1 MDPSR
6 PLVVLKFGGTS
17 VSSSANWKQIEAVVR
32 KRKQDGERVLLV
44 HSALAGVS
52 DAIARGLDGIADV
65 EPSALCAELRRLHL
79 ALADDMDLPGVEAA
93 LDTQLDELS
102 RLLEGARLI
111 GELTPRVRARAMVV
125 GERLA
130 GVLAAA
136 RLAQAGLAPEAVDPT
151 ELLAIHPRNLGAADW
166 LSAVCDDHADEAG
179 RAWLADRGGLVL
191 TQGFF
196 ARHPDGGPALLGR
209 GGSDTSAAYL
219 AARLGAAR
227 LEIWTDVPGLF
238 SANPRAL
245 PSARL
250 LKRLDYD
257 EAQEI
262 ATTGA
267 KILHPRCIAPV
278 RRHGIP
284 LQVRYTPDP
293 DMPGTEI
300 GPGSGDT
307 EARVKAVSSRDGVV
321 LVTMETLGMWQ
332 EVGFLARAF
341 ETFRAHGL
349 SVDLVSTSET
359 NVTVSLDAGA
369 NDLGDQVLDELL
381 DDLSAFCRARL
392 IRNCATVSLVGRR
405 IRSILHQLGP
415 ALEIFEERRIHLL
428 SQAAND
434 LNFTVVIEA
443 AEAPRLV
450 EQLHRSLI
458 HTVPDD
464 PVLGPTWQ
472 QLFDQEPRPAVA
484 ARAAHWWWQDRER
497 LVRMAGESGPAFVY
511 HLPSVQSAIDEL
523 AALKSV
529 DRVLYAVK
537 ANAHPR
543 ILERVNAAGFGFECV
558 SPGEVKHVQEQIPD
572 LDPER
577 ILFTPNFAPREEYA
591 FGLEAGIRVTLDNLH
606 PLRHWPELFAG
617 RDIFLRLDPGQ
628 GRGHHKHVRTAGTQ
642 SKFGI
647 PLFELEEAAQLVA
660 AAGARVTGLHAHSGS
675 GIRTPDNWRQIARVL
690 GEAAEHFPHVQVL
703 DLGGGLGV
711 VEKPGDEPLDTAA
724 MDESLAG
731 IARVFPGKQLW
742 LEPGRY
748 LVARAGVLI
757 ARVTQTKGKGEARYV
772 GIETGMNSLIRPALY
787 GAWHDIANLS
797 RPDDGAASPTTV
809 VGPICETGDVLGN
822 DRLLPECFEGDVIA
836 IANAGAYGRVM
847 SSDYNRRDPAAEIV
861 IE

>member
-1 MDPSR
+1 MASDS

-17 VSSSANWKQIEAVVR
+17 VSSVENWKSIEAVVA
-32 KRKQDGERVLLV
+32 KRKQDGYRVLMV

-52 DAIARGLDGIADV
+52 DAIAGALDRI
-65 EPSALCAELRRLHL
+65 AELQLESLIDKLREQHL
-79 ALADDMDLPGVEAA
+79 ALAAAMDLEGIDGPLEE
-93 LDTQLDELS
+93 QLGELG

-111 GELTPRVRARAMVV
+111 GEVTPRVRARAMVC
-125 GERLA
+125 GERMAGILA
-130 GVLAAA
+130 RA
-136 RLAQAGLAPEAVDPT
+136 RLAVAGHGPVAIDPT
-151 ELLAIHPRNLGAADW
+151 ELLTIQPRNLDAADY
-166 LSAVCDDHADEAG
+166 LSAVCDDAHDPEAASAAAQQG
-179 RAWLADRGGLVL
+179 ALLL

-196 ARHPDGGPALLGR
+196 ARHPEGGPALLGR

-219 AARLGAAR
+219 AARLGAER

-238 SANPRAL
+238 SANPRDL

-250 LKRLDYD
+250 LRRLDYD

-267 KILHPRCIAPV
+267 KVLHPRCIAPV

-293 DMPGTEI
+293 DMAGTEI

-307 EARVKAVSSRDGVV
+307 EARVKAISSRAGVV
-321 LVTMETLGMWQ
+321 LVSMETLGMWQ

-341 ETFRAHGL
+341 DAFKRHGL

-359 NVTVSLDAGA
+359 NVTVSLDADA
-369 NDLGDQVLDELL
+369 NDLGEAVLDELV
-381 DDLSAFCRARL
+381 DDLSGFCRARL
-392 IRNCATVSLVGRR
+392 IRDCATVSVVGQR

-415 ALEIFEERRIHLL
+415 ALEVFEERRIHLL

-434 LNFTVVIEA
+434 LNFTAVIEA

-472 QLFDQEPRPAVA
+472 QLFEPGPDLAPAQRRVG
-484 ARAAHWWWQDRER
+484 WWWQDRDR
-497 LVRMAGESGPAFVY
+497 LISLATEHGPAFVY
-511 HLPSVQSAIDEL
+511 HLPSLQTAIDEL
-523 AALKSV
+523 EQLKSV

-537 ANAHPR
+537 ANAHPD
-543 ILERVNAAGFGFECV
+543 ILARVDAAGFGFECV
-558 SPGEVKHVQEQIPD
+558 SPGEVRHVLSERPGI
-572 LDPER
+572 DPER

-591 FGLEAGIRVTLDNLH
+591 FGLEAGVRVTLDNLH
-606 PLRHWPELFAG
+606 PLQHWPELFKD

-647 PLFELEEAAQLVA
+647 PLFELEEAARLVA
-660 AAGARVTGLHAHSGS
+660 AAGARVVGLHAHSGS
-675 GIRTPDNWRQIARVL
+675 GIRNPDNWRQIALVL
-690 GEAAEHFPHVQVL
+690 GEAAEHFPDVEIL

-711 VEKPGDEPLDTAA
+711 VEKAGDEPLDTQA
-724 MDESLAG
+724 MDASLRSMAT
-731 IARVFPGKQLW
+731 AFPGRQLW
-742 LEPGRY
+742 IEPGRY
-748 LVARAGVLI
+748 VVARAGVLI

-772 GIETGMNSLIRPALY
+772 GIETGMNSLIRPSLY
-787 GAWHDIANLS
+787 GAWHEIVNLS
-797 RPDDGAASPTTV
+797 RPDEPATTPATV

-822 DRLLPECFEGDVIA
+822 DRLLPDCFEGDVIA

-847 SSDYNRRDPAAEIV
+847 SSSYNLRQPAREVV

>member
-1 MDPSR
+1 MDPSS

-17 VSSSANWKQIEAVVR
+17 VSSSDNWKKIESVVGQR
-32 KRKQDGERVLLV
+32 KRDGERVLLV

-52 DAIARGLDGIADV
+52 DTIAGALDDIASV
-65 EPSALCAELRRLHL
+65 VPAEVVDSLRQRHR
-79 ALADDMDLPGVEAA
+79 ALAAEMGLGDVGEA
-93 LDTQLDELS
+93 LDAQLDELS

-111 GELTPRVRARAMVV
+111 GEVTPRVRARAMVV

-130 GVLAAA
+130 GVIARA
-136 RLAQAGLAPEAVDPT
+136 RLADAGLAPEAVDPT
-151 ELLAIHPRNLGAADW
+151 ELLAIRPRNMPAADW
-166 LSAVCDDHADEAG
+166 LSAVCDDGPDEAG
-179 RAWLADRGGLVL
+179 RAWLAGRGNLIL

-196 ARHPDGGPALLGR
+196 ARHPEGGPALLGR

-219 AARLGAAR
+219 AARLGASR

-245 PSARL
+245 PTARL

-293 DMPGTEI
+293 AMAGTEI

-307 EARVKAVSSRDGVV
+307 EARVKAISSRDGVV
-321 LVTMETLGMWQ
+321 LVSMETLGMWQ

-341 ETFRAHGL
+341 ECFRQHGV

-369 NDLGDQVLDELL
+369 NDLGADALNALLEEL
-381 DDLSAFCRARL
+381 STFCRARL
-392 IRNCATVSLVGRR
+392 IENCATVSLVGRR

-415 ALEIFEERRIHLL
+415 ALEMFEERRIHLL

-434 LNFTVVIEA
+434 LNFTAVIEA
-443 AEAPRLV
+443 GEAPRLV

-472 QLFDQEPRPAVA
+472 QLFDREPRPAIIP
-484 ARAAHWWWQDRER
+484 RSAHWWWQDRER
-497 LVRMAGESGPAFVY
+497 LLALATESGPAFVY
-511 HLPSVQSAIDEL
+511 HLPSVQLAIDEL
-523 AALKSV
+523 AGLKAV

-537 ANAHPR
+537 ANPHPR
-543 ILERVNAAGFGFECV
+543 ILEQVDAAGFGFECV
-558 SPGEVKHVQEQIPD
+558 SPGEVRQVLEHRPGI
-572 LDPER
+572 DPER
-577 ILFTPNFAPREEYA
+577 ILFTPNFAPREEYV
-591 FGLEAGIRVTLDNLH
+591 FGLEAGVRVTLDNLH
-606 PLRHWPELFAG
+606 PLKHWPELFRG

-628 GRGHHKHVRTAGTQ
+628 GRGHHKHVRTAGSQ

-647 PLFELEEAAQLVA
+647 PLFELEEAAERVA
-660 AAGARVTGLHAHSGS
+660 AAGARVVGLHAHSGS
-675 GIRTPDNWRQIARVL
+675 GIRTAENWREVARVL
-690 GEAAEHFPHVQVL
+690 GEAAEHFPEVEIL

-711 VEKPGDEPLDTAA
+711 VEKTGDDPLDTAA
-724 MDESLAG
+724 MDASLADV
-731 IARVFPGKQLW
+731 ARAFPGKRLW

-797 RPDDGAASPTTV
+797 RPDEPAGTPATV

-822 DRLLPECFEGDVIA
+822 DRLLPECHEGDVIA

-847 SSDYNRRDPAAEIV
+847 SSQYNLRDPAAEIV

>member
-1 MDPSR
+1 MEASS
-6 PLVVLKFGGTS
+6 PLIVLKFGGTS
-17 VSSSANWKQIEAVVR
+17 VSSSANWKQIETVVA
-32 KRKQDGERVLLV
+32 KRKHEGYRVLLV

-52 DAIARGLDGIADV
+52 DAIAGALDDV
-65 EPSALCAELRRLHL
+65 EALDSKKLIVALRDKHYALAKEMGLAGIDPALEAGLAEL
-79 ALADDMDLPGVEAA
+79 G
-93 LDTQLDELS
+93 
-102 RLLEGARLI
+102 RLLEGARMI
-111 GELTPRVRARAMVV
+111 GEVTPRLRARAMSQ

-130 GVLAAA
+130 SILAAA
-136 RLAQAGLAPEAVDPT
+136 RLAAGDLAPQSIDAT
-151 ELLAIHPRNLGAADW
+151 ELLSIQPRDLGAPDW
-166 LSAVCDDHADEAG
+166 LNAVCSDDPDPEAQQ
-179 RAWLADRGGLVL
+179 WLAAQGQVLL

-196 ARHPDGGPALLGR
+196 ARHPEGGPALLGR

-219 AARLGAAR
+219 AARLGAER

-250 LKRLDYD
+250 LRRLDYD

-267 KILHPRCIAPV
+267 KILHPRCIAPA

-284 LQVRYTPDP
+284 IRVRYTAQP
-293 DMPGTEI
+293 DMDGTEI

-307 EARVKAVSSRDGVV
+307 EARVKAISTRGGVV
-321 LVTMETLGMWQ
+321 LVSMETLGMWQ

-341 ETFRAHGL
+341 ECFSRHGL

-359 NVTVSLDAGA
+359 NVTVSLDADA
-369 NDLGDQVLDELL
+369 NDLSETVLAGLLDEL
-381 DDLSAFCRARL
+381 SEFCGARL
-392 IRNCATVSLVGRR
+392 IRDCATVSVVGRR

-415 ALEIFEERRIHLL
+415 ALEVFEERHIHLL

-434 LNFTVVIEA
+434 LNFTVVIES

-458 HTVPDD
+458 HTQGDD

-472 QLFDQEPRPAVA
+472 QLFDPAPQATSPLRPSS
-484 ARAAHWWWQDRER
+484 WWWQDRAR
-497 LVRMAGESGPAFVY
+497 LLALAGEQAPAFVY

-523 AALKSV
+523 AAVTSV

-537 ANAHPR
+537 ANGHPR
-543 ILERVNAAGFGFECV
+543 ILKQVDKAGFGFECV
-558 SPGEVKHVQEQIPD
+558 SPGEVRHVREHLPD

-577 ILFTPNFAPREEYA
+577 ILFTPNFAPREEYV
-591 FGLEAGIRVTLDNLH
+591 FGLEQGVRVTLDNLH
-606 PLRHWPELFAG
+606 PLIHWPELFAG
-617 RDIFLRLDPGQ
+617 KDIFLRLDPGQ

-647 PLFELEEAAQLVA
+647 PLFELDEAARLVKA
-660 AAGARVTGLHAHSGS
+660 AAARVVGLHAHSGS
-675 GIRTPDNWRQIARVL
+675 GIRTADNWRQIAIVL
-690 GEAAEHFPHVQVL
+690 GEAAERFPEVEIL

-711 VEKPGDEPLDTAA
+711 VEKPGDEPLDTEAMNASLQGMAA
-724 MDESLAG
+724 A
-731 IARVFPGKQLW
+731 FPGKRLW
-742 LEPGRY
+742 IEPGRF
-748 LVARAGVLI
+748 LVARAGVLL

-772 GIETGMNSLIRPALY
+772 GIETGMNSLIRPSLY
-787 GAWHDIANLS
+787 GAWHEIVNLS
-797 RPDDGAASPTTV
+797 RPGEPAGSPATV

-822 DRLLPECFEGDVIA
+822 DRLLPECTEGDVLA

-847 SSDYNRRDPAAEIV
+847 SSNYNRRDPAAEIV
-861 IE
+861 LD